1 MELPAG
7 WVWVCLSD
15 VLSQPLINGRS
26 VRSMDDGFPVLRLTS
41 IKSGRI
47 DLDESK
53 EGSWTEEE
61 ARPYL
66 VTQGDYLLSRGNGSR
81 KLVGRGG
88 LVGEILSPV
97 AFPDTMVR
105 VRVNSAVMTPKFLRH
120 LWDSP
125 LVRRQIESAAR
136 TTAGIYKVNQK
147 ILEGVTFPLPP
158 VAEQHRIVEALEGHL
173 SRLDAAEDG
182 IRRAMRRAGSL
193 KRRFLADATD
203 VEGEMSKDVT
213 LGEVSQ
219 SVKNGIFVSRPGL
232 EPLGVPILRIGSVR
246 PLKLD
251 ASDVRYTGL
260 LAESDAL
267 CGALLSEGDILFT
280 RYNGNPEYV
289 GACAVVPAALNDL
302 TYPDK
307 LIRVVVDRSQALP
320 EYVALVCSAGA
331 ARDHIR
337 RRVKTTAGQVGISGK
352 EIKAIPFSL
361 PGLEEQAARVQR
373 YREASS
379 AVETLQ
385 DVTRRSQVR
394 GRHLRGAILRR
405 AFEGELV
412 PQNPADEPATAL
424 LARIQAER
432 AAQPKAKR
440 TRRTPA
446 APRKAKTAA
455 APAPA
460 PAPAPTPAP
469 THAVQQEF
477 DL

>member
-7 WVWVCLSD
+7 WVWAELGELANSVKNGIYVSRPGAVPNGVPILRISAVRPMALDTSD
-15 VLSQPLINGRS
+15 LRYTGMTREEVRGKGGLLEAGDLLFTRYNGNPR
-26 VRSMDDGFPVLRLTS
+26 
-41 IKSGRI
+41 
-47 DLDESK
+47 
-53 EGSWTEEE
+53 
-61 ARPYL
+61 
-66 VTQGDYLLSRGNGSR
+66 
-81 KLVGRGG
+81 LVGACARVSDG
-88 LVGEILSPV
+88 LGDLSY
-97 AFPDTMVR
+97 PDKLIR
-105 VRVNSAVMTPKFLRH
+105 VSVSPSYV
-120 LWDSP
+120 DSRYICYAWAWSDT
-125 LVRRQIESAAR
+125 RRQVR
-136 TTAGIYKVNQK
+136 QHVKTTAGQAGIAGSSLKK
-147 ILEGVTFPLPP
+147 IRIPLPP
-158 VAEQHRIVEALEGHL
+158 LAEQRRIVEALEGHL
-173 SRLDAAEDG
+173 SRLDEAEDG
-182 IRRAMRRAGSL
+182 IWRAMRRAGSL

-203 VEGEMSKDVT
+203 VEGEMSKDAT

-260 LAESDAL
+260 SAESDAL

-280 RYNGNPEYV
+280 RYNGNPDYV

-361 PGLEEQAARVQR
+361 PDLEEQAARVQR

-412 PQNPADEPATAL
+412 PQDPADEPASAL
-424 LARIQAER
+424 LARIQADR
-432 AAQPKAKR
+432 DAQPKAKR
-440 TRRTPA
+440 ARRTPA
-446 APRKAKTAA
+446 APRKAKT
-455 APAPA
+455 PAPA
-460 PAPAPTPAP
+460 PAP